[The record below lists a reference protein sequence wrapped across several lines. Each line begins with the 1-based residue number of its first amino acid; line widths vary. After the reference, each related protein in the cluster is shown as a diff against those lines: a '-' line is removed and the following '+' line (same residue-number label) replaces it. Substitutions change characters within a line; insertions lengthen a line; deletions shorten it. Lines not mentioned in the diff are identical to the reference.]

1 MGAREKPTDMELAI
15 VGLPRSGKTT
25 VLNAVTRGAARAAS
39 FGAQRQPTIGVAR
52 VADAR
57 LDTLADIIKP
67 RAITP
72 AEVTYVDIPAAPEG
86 LGQTRGIYGEY
97 LNQLQRADAL
107 IVVARA
113 FDNPTVPDGGHGV
126 DAHRDLEAMLYELT
140 FADLEILDRRLER
153 LTTASK
159 GAKAPERATLER
171 ERELISRLKAGL
183 DDGTAVRDQKFGDE
197 DAKRVED
204 YQFLTSKPLVL
215 IVNAG
220 EEHLG
225 DLDAL
230 ESTATSGF
238 SGVRT
243 AAICAQ
249 LEMELAQMDPDEE
262 QEFRESL
269 DAGESAPD
277 RVVRLSFQ
285 MLDQITFFTGNSKEV
300 RAWAITR
307 GATVLRA
314 AGQIHSDLERGFIRA
329 EVVGYD
335 DLVQVG
341 SLDEAERQ
349 GVFRREGKSYTVAD
363 GDYIGILFNV

>member
-1 MGAREKPTDMELAI
+1 MELAI

-25 VLNAVTRGAARAAS
+25 VFNSVTRGAAKVAS
-39 FGAQRQPTIGVAR
+39 FAAQRQPTSGVAR

-57 LDTLADIIKP
+57 LGVLADIIKP

-86 LGQTRGIYGEY
+86 PGQTRGIYGEY

-113 FDNPTVPDGGHGV
+113 FDNPTVPDGGDGV

-153 LTTASK
+153 LATSSK
-159 GAKAPERATLER
+159 GAKAPERATLDR

-183 DDGTAVRDQKFGDE
+183 DDGTAVRDQTF
-197 DAKRVED
+197 DADDALRVEGFH
-204 YQFLTSKPLVL
+204 FLTSKPLAL

-225 DLDAL
+225 DMDAL
-230 ESTATSGF
+230 EAATTSGF
-238 SGVRT
+238 DGIRT

-249 LEMELAQMDPDEE
+249 LEMELAQMEPDEE
-262 QEFRESL
+262 REFRESL

-277 RVVRLSFQ
+277 RVIRLSYQ
-285 MLDQITFFTGNSKEV
+285 LLDQITFFTGNSKEV
-300 RAWAITR
+300 RAWSIDR
-307 GATVLRA
+307 GATALHA
-314 AGQIHSDLERGFIRA
+314 AGRIHSDLERGFIRA
-329 EVVGYD
+329 EVVAYE
-335 DLVQVG
+335 DLVRVG

-349 GVFRREGKSYTVAD
+349 GVFRQEGKSYTVAD